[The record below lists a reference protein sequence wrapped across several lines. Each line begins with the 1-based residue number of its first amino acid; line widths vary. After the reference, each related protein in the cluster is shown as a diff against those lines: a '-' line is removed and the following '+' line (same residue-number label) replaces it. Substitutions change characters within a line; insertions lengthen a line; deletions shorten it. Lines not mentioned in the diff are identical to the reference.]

1 MKDVETRAKY
11 DNFELEDNYDFTDG
25 IRGRFYKPKK
35 IPTSMRLDNDILIFL
50 KKQASEKKI
59 AYQTLINNLLR
70 DYMQVSGL
78 TKPSDYE
85 FSPKPT

>member
-1 MKDVETRAKY
+1 MKSVEERAKY
-11 DNFELEDNYDFTDG
+11 DNFELENNYDFTDG

-50 KKQASEKKI
+50 KKQANEKKI

-70 DYMQVSGL
+70 EYMRVSGL
-78 TKPSDYE
+78 TNTRRGTS
-85 FSPKPT
+85 